1 MIVLSDKETMK
12 NHFFPKQLVEKVIG
26 IDISDFC
33 DSEEDWI
40 IKKENKD
47 NLYFY
52 SDPLKYSDFLLV
64 ACFDKM
70 IEKVTVPED
79 SALRISTNGSNW
91 HFVMFIAP
99 TLTKK
104 YTKDCFFISKR
115 YNSEENLKEIVEII
129 KAFYNA
135 ENY

>member
-1 MIVLSDKETMK
+1 MIL
-12 NHFFPKQLVEKVIG
+12 
-26 IDISDFC
+26 
-33 DSEEDWI
+33 
-40 IKKENKD
+40 KKIE
-47 NLYFY
+47 L
-52 SDPLKYSDFLLV
+52 LKRKTKTTFTSIQTHV

-135 ENY
+135 ENYWFIHEIF